1 MKIALSSYAGYGA
14 WFAAVMRMQ
23 GHSVD
28 YYLSMNKYAD
38 VMQGIAPTPF
48 VKFHDNRKSDEN
60 IGFPDYSKYD
70 VSVFDLTGRE
80 RQADHSSNQ
89 TPTIGDGSTHKMLEE
104 DRLFGIEMME
114 NAGIDVPAWEV
125 FTDVSTAK
133 SFIKETKKRYVYKPN
148 GGQDQDAGT
157 TYVSYSDT
165 DMLEYIDKLFLLSK
179 GSPFILQE
187 FKPGIEVSVEGWFN
201 GNDFYCLNC
210 TLEEKK
216 FMNDGIGPNTGC
228 SGNLVFTLNP
238 GSRVFTEGLAK
249 AREVLSALGYRGMID
264 LNTIA
269 TEEKLY
275 GLEWT
280 PRFGYDASA
289 TLFNMYGGDFGELLK
304 RVATG
309 GIPEQKW
316 KAEYGVSAR
325 ITIPP
330 YPTEIRL
337 AKVKGIPVKG
347 IDINSEE
354 ELMKTYFYDV
364 MMQGSGKSAELV
376 CAGVNGLIC
385 CPIEVSATPQGA
397 FAQLDARIEKIEI
410 PDMQHRTDLQKS
422 IMKRFFKLK
431 EMGWI

>member
-14 WFAAVMRMQ
+14 WFAAILRMQ

-28 YYLSMNKYAD
+28 YHLSLPKYAD
-38 VMQGIAPTPF
+38 IMQGIVPQAK
-48 VKFHDNRKSDEN
+48 VNFHDHRKNDSN

-80 RQADHSSNQ
+80 RQADFSSTR
-89 TPTIGDGSTHKMLEE
+89 TPTIGDGTTHKLLEE
-104 DRLFGIEMME
+104 DRLFGIELME
-114 NAGIDVPAWEV
+114 NAGIDVPTYEV
-125 FTDVSTAK
+125 FTDTGAAK
-133 SFIKETKKRYVYKPN
+133 SYIKENKKRYVYKPN

-157 TYVSYSDT
+157 TYVSDSDT

-179 GSPFILQE
+179 GSPFLLQE
-187 FKPGIEVSVEGWFN
+187 FKTGVEVSVEGWFN
-201 GNDFYCLNC
+201 GTDFYCLNC

-216 FMNDGIGPNTGC
+216 FMNDGVGPNTGC
-228 SGNLVFTLNP
+228 SGNLVFTLNS
-238 GSRVFTEGLAK
+238 GSRVFQEGLGK

-269 TEEKLY
+269 TEDKLY

-289 TLFNMYGGDFGELLK
+289 TLVNMYGGDFGELLQ
-304 RVATG
+304 RVASG

-325 ITIPP
+325 LSIPP
-330 YPTEIRL
+330 YPTEIRI
-337 AKVKGIPVKG
+337 AKVKGIPIKG
-347 IDINSEE
+347 FNLDNDE
-354 ELMKTYFYDV
+354 ELLKTYFYDV
-364 MMQGSGKSAELV
+364 MAQGSGSSAELV
-376 CAGVNGLIC
+376 CAGLNGLIC
-385 CPIEVSATPQGA
+385 CPIETSQSPQGA
-397 FAQLDARIEKIEI
+397 FAQLDNRIEKIHI
-410 PDMQHRTDLQKS
+410 PDMQYRTDLQSS

>member
-14 WFAAVMRMQ
+14 WFAAVLRMQ

-28 YYLSMNKYAD
+28 YHLSLPKYSD
-38 VMQGIAPTPF
+38 VMSGIVPQAQ
-48 VKFHDNRKSDEN
+48 VKFHDHRQADRN

-80 RQADHSSNQ
+80 RQADFSSNNA
-89 TPTIGDGSTHKMLEE
+89 PTIGDGTTNRMLEE
-104 DRLFGIEMME
+104 DRLFGIELME
-114 NAGIDVPAWEV
+114 QCGIAVPAYEV
-125 FTDVSTAK
+125 FTDVSAAK
-133 SFIKETKKRYVYKPN
+133 SFIRETKKRYVYKPN

-157 TYVSYSDT
+157 TYVSDSDT

-179 GSPFILQE
+179 NSPFLLQE
-187 FKPGIEVSVEGWFN
+187 FKSGIEISVEGWFN
-201 GNDFYCLNC
+201 GQDFYCLNA
-210 TLEEKK
+210 TIEEKK

-228 SGNLVFTLNP
+228 AGNLVFTLNS
-238 GSRVFTEGLAK
+238 GTRVFQEGLSK
-249 AREVLSALGYRGMID
+249 ARSALSALGYRGMID

-269 TEEKLY
+269 TEDKLY

-289 TLFNMYGGDFGELLK
+289 TLFNMYGGDFGELLQ
-304 RVATG
+304 RVAVG

-325 ITIPP
+325 LSIPP
-330 YPTEIRL
+330 YPTEIRI
-337 AKVKGIPVKG
+337 AKVKGIPIKG
-347 IDINSEE
+347 FDTNSDE

-364 MMQGSGKSAELV
+364 MLNGTAKNPELV

-385 CPIEVSATPQGA
+385 CPIETSQSPQGA
-397 FAQLDARIEKIEI
+397 FAQLDARIEKIHI
-410 PDMQHRTDLQKS
+410 PDMQYRSDLQKS